1 MPDLLVQYGLI
12 ARRVSTNQ
20 CNKIVDILEPAIVG
34 RAAPECVID
43 IMDELNIESLL
54 GVGGG
59 NGLIK
64 SIHLFRGERFVVVI
78 AHGMAFLHGLK
89 QIHADFLLM
98 MTATQHAANV
108 TMIVTA
114 LGN

>member
-20 CNKIVDILEPAIVG
+20 RNKIVDILEPAIVG

-64 SIHLFRGERFVVVI
+64 GIHLFRGI
-78 AHGMAFLHGLK
+78 GQL
-89 QIHADFLLM
+89 
-98 MTATQHAANV
+98 V
-108 TMIVTA
+108 TMQRIFGRFDDRHQHGGENQRKTDQRTP
-114 LGN
+114 